1 MAAEAE
7 RLLIRPLDGN
17 CKTCLTQTG
26 LLMEGLG
33 QLSGVNICNSGFI
46 MRHNFALN
54 YTFGSVPDVHGLLG
68 QSDSDNN
75 PIPFLNCGRIDVV
88 GSIHYFF

>member
-17 CKTCLTQTG
+17 HKTCLTQTG

-33 QLSGVNICNSGFI
+33 AQNV
-46 MRHNFALN
+46 
-54 YTFGSVPDVHGLLG
+54 
-68 QSDSDNN
+68 
-75 PIPFLNCGRIDVV
+75 
-88 GSIHYFF
+88 